1 MLYTLD
7 PMEVEDIPEV
17 MAVERECFP
26 TPWPASAY
34 KRELRDRTTARYIV
48 ARYHGTA
55 IKNTPLREP
64 EPRRSLLQIRI
75 PLFSKPIQVTPAPK
89 PPIVGFAGLWLML
102 DEAHVTT
109 IGVKPS
115 HRGRGVGELLLLGL
129 FDAALEMGASLMTLE
144 VRVSNV
150 VAQKLYEKY
159 GFERVGIRKRYY
171 SDNGEDA
178 YIMTVTDIQSTR
190 YRAMLERYRSQMQER
205 HRMLAD
211 TEEGGSHRQHAGSG
225 DRNQL

>member
-1 MLYTLD
+1 VLYTIE
-7 PMEVEDIPEV
+7 PMEMDDIPEV

-34 KRELRDRTTARYIV
+34 RRELRDRATARYIV

-55 IKNTPLREP
+55 LEDPSGRVP
-64 EPRRSLLQIRI
+64 EPRRSFFTIRI
-75 PLFSKPIQVTPAPK
+75 PLFGKPVQAVPNPK

-102 DEAHVTT
+102 DEAHITT
-109 IGVKPS
+109 IGVKVS

-129 FDAALEMGASLMTLE
+129 FDAALEMGAALMTLE
-144 VRVSNV
+144 VRVSNS

-178 YIMTVTDIQSTR
+178 YIMTVTDIQSPY
-190 YRAMLERYRSQMQER
+190 YRKLLERYRTQLQER
-205 HRMLAD
+205 HRALEEAEEQAVQKPNAD
-211 TEEGGSHRQHAGSG
+211 PGHR
-225 DRNQL
+225 D